1 MDSRQTLEDAWNRL
15 HQRQMKVY
23 LGRCSMPS
31 SYKRASKRDSRKSS
45 ASPPVFSFF
54 LRIFSPPFYGCCDG
68 ALSENLQ
75 RQVLLLLFA
84 LLFTATLLL
93 VVLICVLLAYRARNS
108 SEGRLLKVVSCDRQQ
123 CYSIALLVDLRG
135 LIGYS
140 WFNHTS
146 WYSIE
151 LAF

>member
-1 MDSRQTLEDAWNRL
+1 MEDAWNGL

-54 LRIFSPPFYGCCDG
+54 LRIFSRPFYGCCDG

-93 VVLICVLLAYRARNS
+93 VVLICVLLAYRARKS

-140 WFNHTS
+140 WFNHIS

>member
-1 MDSRQTLEDAWNRL
+1 MDSRQTLEDAWNGL

-54 LRIFSPPFYGCCDG
+54 LRIFSRPFYGCCDG

-93 VVLICVLLAYRARNS
+93 VVLICVLLAYRARKS

-140 WFNHTS
+140 WFNHIS

>member
-54 LRIFSPPFYGCCDG
+54 LRIFSPPFYGCDG

-75 RQVLLLLFA
+75 RQVLLLLFV

>member
-1 MDSRQTLEDAWNRL
+1 MKKWKNNETGCCALVGAGSQQSLCTWYTDRFILRDSIVDSRQTLEDAWNGL

-54 LRIFSPPFYGCCDG
+54 LRIFSRPFYGCCDG

-75 RQVLLLLFA
+75 RQVLLLLFV
-84 LLFTATLLL
+84 LSYSLRRFFSLFSF
-93 VVLICVLLAYRARNS
+93 VFYSRIVRAIAA
-108 SEGRLLKVVSCDRQQ
+108 KVVC
-123 CYSIALLVDLRG
+123 
-135 LIGYS
+135 
-140 WFNHTS
+140 
-146 WYSIE
+146 
-151 LAF
+151 